1 MLHAAE
7 RARLVVVLAFALL
20 FAVVML
26 SEYLVFRRALEA
38 LAALQQAGPPLTL
51 YLLESFLVVTLI
63 ILLVSFVAAGL
74 WIFYQAGDTRLLLA
88 APLPLAGLYLL
99 RSIQTFAQAGWAL
112 AVLGVPALA
121 ALGAAYGKP
130 PGFYAR
136 GAAILVLFGALAGGA
151 GATLTTAAGAAFR
164 RARTRVGIAAAVC
177 ILLAGF
183 AVLVGRNVIPTTSDF
198 YTIFEPGIL
207 DGKPSSI
214 KFIEAKFGLWP
225 SHPFAA
231 ELYAVATGGRAGS
244 TASRTLVWLAPIASL
259 ALAATLGRRLY
270 ARTLPVIVEGLVL
283 AAGGASAAT
292 VARRRF
298 PRRLHGAIGALIERD
313 LVGIARSPSELG
325 RAAFLGFLLVLY
337 TSFVVVAPLREVSGK
352 PEAAARLLFF
362 DVVAAGY
369 FLTAFGLRFVFP
381 AMSLEGRA
389 AWVFFSSPIRIFRVF
404 LAKLLLYGALLA
416 LVVVPIAML
425 GTLRLVRD
433 PAVAG
438 VVFALV
444 VLLALTTTTLAL
456 GFGAAWPNFREP
468 NPEFLTTSGGG
479 LALTIVCLVYVA
491 VMGWIARG
499 AALAAAAGGSALGW
513 ALWAAPLSV
522 GLGIA
527 AVALAYRRIRALEAA

>member
-1 MLHAAE
+1 LLHAAE

-20 FAVVML
+20 FAAVML

-38 LAALQQAGPPLTL
+38 LAALQHAGPPLTL
-51 YLLESFLVVTLI
+51 YLLESFLVLTLI

-99 RSIQTFAQAGWAL
+99 RAIQTFAQAGWAL

-130 PGFYAR
+130 AVFYAR
-136 GAAILVLFGALAGGA
+136 GAVILVLFGALAGGA

-164 RARTRVGIAAAVC
+164 RARTRVGVGAAVC

-183 AVLVGRNVIPTTSDF
+183 AVLVGRNVIPSTSDF
-198 YTIFEPGIL
+198 YTMFEPGIL
-207 DGKPSSI
+207 NGKPSSI

-231 ELYAVATGGRAGS
+231 ELYAGATGGRAGS
-244 TASRTLVWLAPIASL
+244 TASRTLLWLAPIASL

-270 ARTLPVIVEGLVL
+270 SRTLPVIVEGLVL
-283 AAGGASAAT
+283 ATGGVPAA

-404 LAKLLLYGALLA
+404 LAKLLLYGALLTI
-416 LVVVPIAML
+416 VVVPIAML

-438 VVFALV
+438 VAFALV

-491 VMGWIARG
+491 LMGWIARG
-499 AALAAAAGGSALGW
+499 AALAAAGGGSALGS

-522 GLGIA
+522 GLGVV
-527 AVALAYRRIRALEAA
+527 AVAVAYRRLRALEAA

>member
-1 MLHAAE
+1 
-7 RARLVVVLAFALL
+7 
-20 FAVVML
+20 ML
-26 SEYLVFRRALEA
+26 SEYAVFRRALEA
-38 LAALQQAGPPLTL
+38 LAALQHAGPPLTL
-51 YLLESFLVVTLI
+51 YLLESVLVLILI

-74 WIFYQAGDTRLLLA
+74 WIFYQAGDNRLLLA

-130 PGFYAR
+130 AAFYAR
-136 GAAILVLFGALAGGA
+136 GAAILILFGALAGGA
-151 GATLTTAAGAAFR
+151 GATLTAAAGAAFR
-164 RARTRVGIAAAVC
+164 RARTRVGITAAVC

-183 AVLVGRNVIPTTSDF
+183 GVLVGRNVIPSTSDF

-207 DGKPSSI
+207 NGKPTSI
-214 KFIEAKFGLWP
+214 KFIEAKFGFWP

-244 TASRTLVWLAPIASL
+244 TASRTLLWLAPIASL

-283 AAGGASAAT
+283 RAGGVSPAA
-292 VARRRF
+292 ARHRF
-298 PRRLHGAIGALIERD
+298 PRRLHGAIGALVERD
-313 LVGIARSPSELG
+313 LVGIARSPSEVG

-337 TSFVVVAPLREVSGK
+337 TSFVFVAPLREVSGK
-352 PEAAARLLFF
+352 PEAVARLFF
-362 DVVAAGY
+362 FEVVAAGY

-404 LAKLLLYGALLA
+404 LAKLLLYGALLT

-433 PAVAG
+433 PAVAW
-438 VVFALV
+438 VAAALFV
-444 VLLALTTTTLAL
+444 MLALTTTTLAL

-491 VMGWIARG
+491 LMGWIARG
-499 AALAAAAGGSALGW
+499 AALAPAAGGSALGW
-513 ALWAAPLSV
+513 ALWAAPLSA
-522 GLGIA
+522 GLGAA
-527 AVALAYRRIRALEAA
+527 AVALAYRRLRALEAA